1 MGYAAPKFLF
11 VISLAVNC
19 ILLSYSRY
27 GQVYSVRTQPGALGK
42 RSLPG
47 VDYVNGTSLARLG
60 DEDDYDDQC
69 YPITVPVEDQCAH
82 TIDSCPGTRTFLSI
96 PYLQSYFCADVSL
109 RPLLFSANVVW
120 LVFLFSTLGISAS
133 DFFCPNLATLAQ
145 LLGLDENM
153 AGVTFLAFGNGS
165 PDVFATFS
173 AMKANSGGLAIGE
186 LLGAATF
193 VVSCVAGSLC
203 IIKPFRVT
211 RYRFLRDVGFFTIAV
226 TILLLVLWDSQLHDW
241 EAAALIALYLLY
253 VAVVVVGSLWEKRMD
268 RKRRY
273 EELMRDEFREEA
285 IVHPPYHDEEPYRDD
300 APAVSTPSS
309 TLAVPTPFAR
319 TRAISHP
326 GPPRLGLQTDL
337 PTRPRTRSSSPQHSP
352 SHLSTMPS
360 FSLVGALEFRRI
372 VSSLQQEAA
381 GSTLSVFD
389 TPSPYPGGHYHYHAH
404 SRSVSRTPGSE
415 TRDPWDAALGVPL
428 DERSTPQVATSPQEP
443 PQEELPPIPTIAH
456 TPASPVISETDTDV
470 QSQHF
475 VRPSRRQRVTRVLG
489 HAFHLIFPTLHGF
502 RAKPFMGKIAAILA
516 APAVLVLTLTLP
528 VVVTSYVDAGRER
541 EKHHDQGGV
550 NMGDSRLVD
559 FEEEGVERAL
569 IAEEEVTEEMHELK
583 FNKWLMAVQCTL
595 GPLFCAA
602 ILFDGTKH
610 ELWLLLATGVAGFTV
625 GILVLVFSNTGSHPT
640 ALLARCIMGFMVAV
654 VWIMAIADEV
664 VEVLTTFGFIF
675 GLSDAI
681 IGVTIFAVGNSLADL
696 VANMSVAV
704 FAPIMGFSACF
715 GGPMLNILLGVGISG
730 SYIIRQ
736 TSEPYYLHFST
747 TLLVTG
753 CGLLALLVATLIFVP
768 LNGYFLPRGWG
779 IALIVAYTSIMI
791 TNVIVE
797 IKSKN

>member
-1 MGYAAPKFLF
+1 MGYGAPKLLF
-11 VISLAVNC
+11 VAALAVNC
-19 ILLSYSRY
+19 ILWSHSRY
-27 GQVYSVRTQPGALGK
+27 GQVYSVRTQPVALAK
-42 RSLPG
+42 RSLLD
-47 VDYVNGTSLARLG
+47 VVYVNGTYPEVLG
-60 DEDDYDDQC
+60 GKGEDDDTC
-69 YPITVPVEDQCAH
+69 FPITVPVKDQCAH
-82 TIDSCPGTRTFLSI
+82 IIDSCPDTRTFLSI
-96 PYLQSYFCADVSL
+96 PYLKSYFCTDVSL
-109 RPLLFSANVVW
+109 RSLLFSAYIVW

-203 IIKPFRVT
+203 IIKPFKVMP
-211 RYRFLRDVGFFTIAV
+211 YRFFRDVGFFTVAV
-226 TILLLVLWDSQLHDW
+226 TILLVVLWDSELEAW

-253 VAVVVVGSLWEKRMD
+253 VAVVVGGSFWEKRME
-268 RKRRY
+268 RRRRH

-285 IVHPPYHDEEPYRDD
+285 IIHAPYHDEEPYRDEPSPIPT
-300 APAVSTPSS
+300 ASS
-309 TLAVPTPFAR
+309 TLQVPTPRRA
-319 TRAISHP
+319 RAISHP
-326 GPPRLGLQTDL
+326 GPPRLGLQTEL
-337 PTRPRTRSSSPQHSP
+337 PQRPQTRSPSPQSSPHI
-352 SHLSTMPS
+352 STMPS

-381 GSTLSVFD
+381 GSTLNVFD
-389 TPSPYPGGHYHYHAH
+389 TPSPYPGGHYHYH
-404 SRSVSRTPGSE
+404 SRSRSRSRTPGSE
-415 TRDPWDAALGVPL
+415 VQDPWDAALGVPL
-428 DERSTPQVATSPQEP
+428 NERSPPQVIALP
-443 PQEELPPIPTIAH
+443 PESTEEGPPIPVISH
-456 TPASPVISETDTDV
+456 TPASPVVSETDTDV
-470 QSQHF
+470 QSQ
-475 VRPSRRQRVTRVLG
+475 RYAQPSRRQWVKRVLG

-502 RAKPFMGKIAAILA
+502 RTKPFMGKIAAVLA
-516 APAVLVLTLTLP
+516 APAVMFLTLTLP
-528 VVVTSYVDAGRER
+528 VVVTAYNDVGRER
-541 EKHHDQGGV
+541 EKHHDRGV
-550 NMGDSRLVD
+550 IDIGDSRLVD
-559 FEEEGVERAL
+559 FEEEGIERTL
-569 IAEEEVTEEMHELK
+569 IAEEEVAEEMHELK

-595 GPLFCAA
+595 GPLFSAA
-602 ILFDGTKH
+602 ILFDGTTH
-610 ELWLLLATGVAGFTV
+610 EPWLLLATGVAGFTV
-625 GILVLVFSNTGSHPT
+625 GILVLVFSDKGSHPT

-681 IGVTIFAVGNSLADL
+681 IGLTIFAVGNSLADL

-715 GGPMLNILLGVGISG
+715 GGPMLNILLGIGISG

-736 TSEPYYLHFST
+736 TAEPYYLHFST
-747 TLLVTG
+747 TLVVTG
-753 CGLLALLVATLIFVP
+753 CGLLALLLATLVFVP

-779 IALIVAYTSIMI
+779 VALIIAYTLIMI
-791 TNVIVE
+791 TNIIVE
-797 IKSKN
+797 VKSKS